1 MGDMAVLITLA
12 RVVLIKDT
20 VPKGSSRQYYKPRIL
35 ITRMIEEIYTA
46 FKEAGISDERAKSV
60 AKALTN
66 SGDEF
71 DDPDLEWEIAYRR
84 FNEINKWVKKIKD
97 TQTLLQWLVGFNLVL
112 TMVTLFLLLRGG

>member
-1 MGDMAVLITLA
+1 
-12 RVVLIKDT
+12 
-20 VPKGSSRQYYKPRIL
+20 
-35 ITRMIEEIYTA
+35 MIEEIYTA

>member
-1 MGDMAVLITLA
+1 MAVLITLA

-84 FNEINKWVKKIKD
+84 FNEINKWVKKLKIPKRYYSGWWD
-97 TQTLLQWLVGFNLVL
+97 LIWY
-112 TMVTLFLLLRGG
+112 